1 MKIEY
6 ALCGDSVAFAEQE
19 AASKQPSKQQRRYHC
34 SECRERLVLRRTTP
48 KTKGGRYNVSAFF
61 AHERTASSCP
71 GPSGES
77 LQHLRCKHALVQFV
91 GHYDFCLERCCE
103 CDDSLGFMTSPG
115 DRVELER
122 RVTLD
127 GSLFV
132 FDALISRR
140 GRMAV
145 AVEVFHTHKTE
156 QRKIDASRAH
166 GIQIVEVRAE
176 TVLLATPA
184 LECARAEGRSVT
196 LENLLAK
203 THYCIACASLGV
215 YTETTLD
222 AWDAWQ
228 DVVLTQQAVHATE
241 MALVVLALVDELRK
255 LAEARRL
262 RGLKRKAFLRAQAY
276 AEEFEETRARKAPAV
291 FCRGVS
297 FKCCACG
304 AWETD
309 GCRIS
314 RFKFTTREFE
324 MVHEW
329 RAQRGLPL
337 PDFAQT
343 CRLCSITCL
352 GCGDAQLLDH
362 ACKYGLCFECNLKST
377 SIP

>member
-6 ALCGDSVAFAEQE
+6 ALCGDSVVFAEQE

-34 SECRERLVLRRTTP
+34 SECNEILFLRRTTL
-48 KTKGGRYNVSAFF
+48 KTHGGRYNVSAFF
-61 AHERTASSCP
+61 AHERTASCCP

-77 LQHLRCKHALVQFV
+77 LQHLRCKHALVYYI
-91 GHYDFCLERCCE
+91 GHYDFCIERCCA
-103 CDDSLGFMTSPG
+103 CNDSLGFMTRPG

-140 GRMAV
+140 GRLAV
-145 AVEVFHTHKTE
+145 AVEVFHTHRTE

-166 GIQIVEVRAE
+166 GIQVVEVRAE
-176 TVLLATPA
+176 TVLSVTPA
-184 LECARAEGRSVT
+184 LQTARAEGHSVT

-203 THYCIACASLGV
+203 THYCTVCASLTV
-215 YTETTLD
+215 YTETKLD

-228 DVVLTQQAVHATE
+228 SVVAAQRVAHVTGIALAV
-241 MALVVLALVDELRK
+241 LPLVDKLRK
-255 LAEARRL
+255 RAEARRL
-262 RGLKRKAFLRAQAY
+262 SGLKRKAFERARAF
-276 AEEFEETRARKAPAV
+276 AEDFEEARMRSKPAA
-291 FCRGVS
+291 FRRGVS
-297 FKCCACG
+297 FKCCGCE
-304 AWETD
+304 AWTTD

-314 RFKFTTREFE
+314 RLKFTPREFE

-362 ACKYGLCFECNLKST
+362 ACKYGLCFECNLKSKDT
-377 SIP
+377 V

>member
-19 AASKQPSKQQRRYHC
+19 ADSKQQRRYHC
-34 SECRERLVLRRTTP
+34 SECRERLVLRRTTL
-48 KTKGGRYNVSAFF
+48 KTKGRRYNVSAFF
-61 AHERTASSCP
+61 AHERTASYCP

-77 LQHLRCKHALVQFV
+77 LQHLRCKHALVQYI
-91 GHYDFCLERCCE
+91 GHYDFCLERCCA
-103 CDDSLGFMTSPG
+103 CNDSFGFMTRPG

-132 FDALISRR
+132 FDALISR
-140 GRMAV
+140 GRLAV
-145 AVEVFHTHKTE
+145 AVEVFHTHRTE
-156 QRKIDASRAH
+156 QRKIDVSRVH
-166 GIQIVEVRAE
+166 GIRVVEVRAE
-176 TVLLATPA
+176 TVLSVTPA

-203 THYCIACASLGV
+203 THYCTACASLGV
-215 YTETTLD
+215 YTETELD
-222 AWDAWQ
+222 AWDVWQ
-228 DVVLTQQAVHATE
+228 SVVAALRVAHATG
-241 MALVVLALVDELRK
+241 MALAVLPLIDELRT
-255 LAEARRL
+255 LADARRL
-262 RGLKRKAFLRAQAY
+262 RGLKRKAFERARAF
-276 AEEFEETRARKAPAV
+276 AEEFEEGRAGSKPAA
-291 FCRGVS
+291 FRRGVS
-297 FKCCACG
+297 FKCCGCE
-304 AWETD
+304 AWATD

-314 RFKFTTREFE
+314 RVKFTAREFE

-329 RAQRGLPL
+329 RAQRGMPL

-362 ACKYGLCFECNLKST
+362 ACRYGLCRECNLRSR
-377 SIP
+377 